1 MPNNH
6 QYVVDKITAQES
18 WRMFHILAEFVEG
31 FDALARYHPAVFI
44 FDSTRAKPG
53 DEVYQKAERIGQLLA
68 KNGFSVITG
77 GGPGAMEAANKGA
90 SLAGGKSI
98 GLNIELPLEQ
108 KPNPYANITLKYRYF
123 FVRKVMFVK
132 YAVAYIILPGGFG
145 TMDELFES
153 VTLIQTHK
161 IKPFP
166 VILVGSNYWKGL
178 LDWIKE
184 VVLKEGGISPTDLDI
199 LQLIDDPEEIVR
211 TNGAEIEKG
220 FVRIS
225 VKEIDECFVG
235 VSVLKCFDRL
245 IANQEMSNAGR
256 HIDSPFVPLPSFS
269 GSILSAWHS

>member
-1 MPNNH
+1 MANNH

-18 WRMFHILAEFVEG
+18 WRMFHIMAEFVEG
-31 FDALARYHPAVFI
+31 FDALARYHPAVSI
-44 FDSTRAKPG
+44 FGSTRAKPE

-68 KNGFSVITG
+68 ENGFSVITG

-184 VVLKEGGISPTDLDI
+184 VVLREGRISPTDLDI
-199 LQLIDDPEEIVR
+199 LQLIDDPEEIVK
-211 TNGAEIEKG
+211 TIKKT
-220 FVRIS
+220 V
-225 VKEIDECFVG
+225 
-235 VSVLKCFDRL
+235 
-245 IANQEMSNAGR
+245 
-256 HIDSPFVPLPSFS
+256 
-269 GSILSAWHS
+269 IL